1 MAVYFDSAILPT
13 KLTSNLDPNVELWTW
28 LSYKMRDWASKVG
41 PDYVE
46 MISDHTT
53 WDKNGEYNL
62 TPTSNVSVQANLY
75 SDANRAGTSNETV
88 GVDYRTTN
96 DDWSLNMYWTPTE
109 MNVSY
114 GYMNT
119 QKISQINYANNTIK
133 DTILS
138 QGRPSYVI
146 YSDTPGMRYFFVKL
160 DGKNTYPYSTC
171 ISEVKSADKYGGSQP
186 GLSANWIIQ
195 SNSRSAES
203 WAFTPFYDGNTTLA
217 VPYSY
222 NGGFMGNTLSNSAI
236 AGGFMLNRLLYNRAG
251 VKWGLNNDA
260 IVWSGGSAQDF
271 QTAVI
276 DGHDFINVGYYLWL
290 RTDV

>member
-1 MAVYFDSAILPT
+1 MAVYFDSAILNT

-62 TPTSNVSVQANLY
+62 TNTSYVSVQANLY

-88 GVDYRTTN
+88 GIDYRTTN
-96 DDWSLNMYWTPTE
+96 DDFYLYMYWNPTT
-109 MNVSY
+109 MNSSY
-114 GYMNT
+114 GYMNVT
-119 QKISQINYANNTIK
+119 SNLSIQNTTNILT
-133 DTILS
+133 DTTLS
-138 QGRPSYVI
+138 QGRPSYVV
-146 YSDTPGMRYFFVKL
+146 YSDTPGMRYFFAKL
-160 DGKNTYPYSTC
+160 DGRNGYPWSTC

-186 GLSANWIIQ
+186 GLSANWIMQ
-195 SNSRSAES
+195 SNSRNADCS
-203 WAFTPFYDGNTTLA
+203 AFTPFYADSSSLA
-217 VPYSY
+217 VTTSY
-222 NGGFMGNTLSNSAI
+222 YGGFMGNSLNSAAT
-236 AGGFMLNRLLYNRAG
+236 AGGFMLNRLLHSRAG

-260 IVWSGGSAQDF
+260 IVWSGGSGQDF

-276 DGHDFINVGYYLWL
+276 DGHDFINVGYNLWL